1 MTISTAQPKNII
13 YCITC
18 ILCSKLEN
26 LAESGRKLGEPFPEY
41 LLDVIKAKDH
51 TCVNPWQDISVSQ
64 AIHTNTQRFAELT
77 CTKGTMNSRKKR
89 TENHFQT
96 RDLGSHGPTESRNE
110 FYSHSFKHIFDQL
123 DAINFNLRQCLPQ
136 SLSLLRRRTI
146 NQKVL
151 KKF

>member
-77 CTKGTMNSRKKR
+77 CTKGTMKLEKKENGEPFSNSGPWFPWPNGIKPA
-89 TENHFQT
+89 
-96 RDLGSHGPTESRNE
+96 SH
-110 FYSHSFKHIFDQL
+110 
-123 DAINFNLRQCLPQ
+123 
-136 SLSLLRRRTI
+136 
-146 NQKVL
+146 
-151 KKF
+151 